1 MNSVRTVAGRRF
13 AGACVVVL
21 GWVVV
26 TAWLVRPTTAAP
38 PHGRPGR
45 ISDALRRRL
54 AAHAKRPDAGLTTV
68 EVALIT
74 AVLLGLATAL
84 VAAITI
90 VVNRNTGQI
99 Q

>member
-1 MNSVRTVAGRRF
+1 MNSVRTVAGRRL
-13 AGACVVVL
+13 AGARVVVL
-21 GWVVV
+21 GWVAV
-26 TAWLVRPTTAAP
+26 TAWLLRPTGAP
-38 PHGRPGR
+38 PLHARPGR
-45 ISDALRRRL
+45 ISDALHRRL
-54 AAHAKRPDAGLTTV
+54 TAHAKRPDAGLTTV